1 MDDEQDFPLSNGP
14 FKDAVARVNIPDRY
28 RPGFRIVGYRVPDHS
43 DLAQRLFAL
52 EQHDAAVSAEIAQA
66 VAAEREACI
75 TEVIEY
81 LEGVAERCKMIGG
94 SETYTSRAAYV
105 QSLIDPHIR
114 TIRARGGADAL
125 AEMRQ
130 QARREALQRAAWVA
144 RHACLVEPDGGSP
157 TKEEADL
164 CDEAA
169 RRILTLIEEPSNDA

>member
-130 QARREALQRAAWVA
+130 QARRE
-144 RHACLVEPDGGSP
+144 GI
-157 TKEEADL
+157 EEARALVDRL
-164 CDEAA
+164 LMTKTKLPVEQVVDVSCAIRA
-169 RRILTLIEEPSNDA
+169 LIEEPSNDAE